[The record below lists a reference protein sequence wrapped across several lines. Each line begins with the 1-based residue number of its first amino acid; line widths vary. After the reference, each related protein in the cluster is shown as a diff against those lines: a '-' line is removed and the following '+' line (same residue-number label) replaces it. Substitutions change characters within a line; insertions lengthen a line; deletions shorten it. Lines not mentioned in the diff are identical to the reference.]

1 MGGRSDSQPGACLLC
16 TSSQGML
23 REAGELK
30 AQRQLGHVEL
40 LQMDAVGPSQP
51 SLTPTLTLMPTPT

>member
-1 MGGRSDSQPGACLLC
+1 MGVGRGAEATPNQAHACCAPL
-16 TSSQGML
+16 SQGML

-40 LQMDAVGPSQP
+40 LQMDAG
-51 SLTPTLTLMPTPT
+51 

>member
-1 MGGRSDSQPGACLLC
+1 
-16 TSSQGML
+16 ML

-40 LQMDAVGPSQP
+40 LQMDAG
-51 SLTPTLTLMPTPT
+51 